1 MTDAPTQYLPIL
13 VRDGG
18 VTEWERGFC
27 ASLIRQTRAGRV
39 PSEKQ
44 SGVLR
49 GIVER
54 FQERAMR
61 EDEWQPVGQV
71 AAEIAKGI
79 AGCQK

>member
-18 VTEWERGFC
+18 VTEWERKFC
-27 ASLIRQTRAGRV
+27 ASLIRQERAGRRL
-39 PSEKQ
+39 SEKQ
-44 SGVLR
+44 AATLR

-61 EDEWQPVGQV
+61 DGVVE
-71 AAEIAKGI
+71 
-79 AGCQK
+79 